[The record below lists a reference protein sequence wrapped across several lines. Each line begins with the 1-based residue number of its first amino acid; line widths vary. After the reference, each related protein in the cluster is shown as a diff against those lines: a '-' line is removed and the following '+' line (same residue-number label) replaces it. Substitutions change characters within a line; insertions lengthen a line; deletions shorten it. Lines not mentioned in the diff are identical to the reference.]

1 MAKPR
6 NQAKQARLDAR
17 AEQIKLKAAR
27 EKRTRNIVI
36 IAFAVLI
43 VGGSGAL
50 YFLTN
55 PPSFLSSKSSANAP
69 AGAAYDVPDEG
80 HNHVADGTQ
89 VAYKHQPPSSGDHYS
104 SQLGPLPWS
113 TYQQAV
119 QPESFIHNLEHGGV
133 VLVYK
138 CTGTECDDLYKQ
150 AQAALAKLPSKAE
163 PVNPVNGAQQVQEVK
178 FLSTPY
184 QKMSPKVALLAWDKE
199 QDLGSIDVNAITS
212 FFNTYVDRA
221 LPDHG
226 REDKP

>member
-27 EKRTRNIVI
+27 ETRTRNIVI

-55 PPSFLSSKSSANAP
+55 PPSFLSGNSSANAP
-69 AGAAYDVPDEG
+69 AGAAHDVPDEG

-119 QPESFIHNLEHGGV
+119 QPESFVHNLEHGGV

-163 PVNPVNGAQQVQEVK
+163 PVNAAANGAQQVQEVK

-184 QKMSPKVALLAWDKE
+184 QNMSPKVALLAWDKE

-212 FFNTYVDRA
+212 FYTTYG
-221 LPDHG
+221 DHG
-226 REDKP
+226 REDLP